1 MQWEFVWFCS
11 ASLRLGVVL
20 RENQLIFIWV
30 HCVCE
35 SVLEHR
41 RADAPPSLSPSLPP
55 SLPPS
60 ATGPRRAQAV
70 RLRLALGDGSGI
82 RRGHRRDLYYTEWH
96 WAEMLL
102 GAVRALS
109 ARQQWQTCGGESGG
123 AVPGV
128 AAAGRDAAPGEFTRN
143 SPPRRTT
150 SRSRYQISAVSGCTV
165 SMWRCV
171 QERVKL
177 RDLVVLWGRL

>member
-1 MQWEFVWFCS
+1 MRVC
-11 ASLRLGVVL
+11 VVL
-20 RENQLIFIWV
+20 WRLSAVGCGTERESANL
-30 HCVCE
+30 HLSSLCVRICAE
-35 SVLEHR
+35 APQSG
-41 RADAPPSLSPSLPP
+41 RASSLPP
-55 SLPPS
+55 PQ
-60 ATGPRRAQAV
+60 GHGEAV

-82 RRGHRRDLYYTEWH
+82 RRGHRRDLHFPEWH

-109 ARQQWQTCGGESGG
+109 ARQQRQTCGGESGG

-143 SPPRRTT
+143 SPPRRAT
-150 SRSRYQISAVSGCTV
+150 SRCRYQISAVSGCTV
-165 SMWRCV
+165 SIWRCV

-177 RDLVVLWGRL
+177 RDLVVPWGRL